1 MTVEVIKALLIK
13 LIESRQSEIQELKQL
28 LQTLEQTPAEVIE
41 NSEHELLGK
50 GSQVYARVLRR
61 NGELIIIPI
70 ESYGVK
76 VGDPAVKWLRGRF
89 EKASEKHPDFK
100 FEFVEKDGRL
110 EKITVSGNLS
120 EFERLKDAT
129 VWALEKAAS
138 R

>member
-1 MTVEVIKALLIK
+1 MTVEAIKALLIK
-13 LIESRQSEIQELKQL
+13 LIESRENEIQELKQL
-28 LQTLEQTPAEVIE
+28 LQTLEQTPVEVIG

-100 FEFVEKDGRL
+100 FEFVEKNGRL